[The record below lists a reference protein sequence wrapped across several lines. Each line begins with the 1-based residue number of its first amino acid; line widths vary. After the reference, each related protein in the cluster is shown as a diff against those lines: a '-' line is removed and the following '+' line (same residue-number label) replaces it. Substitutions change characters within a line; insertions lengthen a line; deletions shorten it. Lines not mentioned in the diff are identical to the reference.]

1 MTLKIIKRLAIPSLD
16 KITPPVKTLRLIDIS
31 ERTEGWAIGWTIDWA
46 IDPAVVL
53 VPRVMFNEGVA
64 IYNTE

>member
-31 ERTEGWAIGWTIDWA
+31 ERTEGWAIG
-46 IDPAVVL
+46 
-53 VPRVMFNEGVA
+53 
-64 IYNTE
+64 